1 MANSITGIDDD
12 IISRGVLQGF
22 TATIAPLTV
31 LHSDFS
37 DEAQRKGATV
47 SVPRYNSALDAALD
61 KTVGGAY
68 TIQDADSDAVE
79 IALSNHKYVSCGLD
93 DIEVANSSVKSLEQY
108 AIRKGN
114 LLAKTVAQDIWSE
127 ITNAN
132 FGAAAFTGAAS
143 TFDEDDVADIA
154 EACDADDMPE
164 DRYLVL
170 SPAYIAAL
178 RQSGAIKDASGY
190 GYAAIQDGLIPMLH
204 GFKVI
209 KSNIIPANGE
219 NLVGFATD
227 GSGIASAFRYLMPQ
241 DGHKYDVA
249 EPVVGD
255 GGITLGCRKWYSE
268 DQGNARM
275 VLESVYGYETGIAT
289 GIQRIVSA

>member
-1 MANSITGIDDD
+1 MKDFD
-12 IISRGVLQGF
+12 LYCL
-22 TATIAPLTV
+22 LT
-31 LHSDFS
+31 
-37 DEAQRKGATV
+37 
-47 SVPRYNSALDAALD
+47 
-61 KTVGGAY
+61 
-68 TIQDADSDAVE
+68 
-79 IALSNHKYVSCGLD
+79 
-93 DIEVANSSVKSLEQY
+93 
-108 AIRKGN
+108 
-114 LLAKTVAQDIWSE
+114 LLAPAVSLAQTGCLGSLPPPGE
-127 ITNAN
+127 SCFKSSYSRTNVLIGY
-132 FGAAAFTGAAS
+132 FGLVSSTSCSLDVSIAS

-289 GIQRIVSA
+289 GIQRIVSS